1 MQVVL
6 QGVDKSGAAFGTVL
20 HPAGNV
26 GLELVKLGLA
36 RVVDWSAQLADN
48 ASELRAAERGAKEK
62 RLRMCAPSP
71 LASPASLRLRAPFSP
86 FPLPPHARSWKDYV
100 PPNHGSDMGEFQ
112 ARVVEVV
119 SGDTIVVADQGG
131 AERRLSLSSVRCPR
145 VFGGNMVDKS
155 EPYGMEAKE
164 ALRKALIGA
173 RATRRNSGAIR
184 RNSCAIL

>member
-1 MQVVL
+1 M
-6 QGVDKSGAAFGTVL
+6 D
-20 HPAGNV
+20 
-26 GLELVKLGLA
+26 
-36 RVVDWSAQLADN
+36 
-48 ASELRAAERGAKEK
+48 
-62 RLRMCAPSP
+62 
-71 LASPASLRLRAPFSP
+71 
-86 FPLPPHARSWKDYV
+86 
-100 PPNHGSDMGEFQ
+100 EFQ
-112 ARVVEVV
+112 GRVVEVV

-173 RATRRNSGAIR
+173 RNSAQFWRNSGAIWRNSCAIR

>member
-1 MQVVL
+1 MR
-6 QGVDKSGAAFGTVL
+6 AF
-20 HPAGNV
+20 PSS
-26 GLELVKLGLA
+26 
-36 RVVDWSAQLADN
+36 D
-48 ASELRAAERGAKEK
+48 
-62 RLRMCAPSP
+62 APSH
-71 LASPASLRLRAPFSP
+71 APFSP
-86 FPLPPHARSWKDYV
+86 SPPSLPRARSWKDYV
-100 PPNHGSDMGEFQ
+100 PPNHGSGMDEFQ
-112 ARVVEVV
+112 GRVVEVV

-173 RATRRNSGAIR
+173 RATRRNSCAIR

>member
-1 MQVVL
+1 M
-6 QGVDKSGAAFGTVL
+6 D
-20 HPAGNV
+20 
-26 GLELVKLGLA
+26 
-36 RVVDWSAQLADN
+36 
-48 ASELRAAERGAKEK
+48 
-62 RLRMCAPSP
+62 
-71 LASPASLRLRAPFSP
+71 
-86 FPLPPHARSWKDYV
+86 
-100 PPNHGSDMGEFQ
+100 EFQ
-112 ARVVEVV
+112 GRVVEVV

>member
-1 MQVVL
+1 MR
-6 QGVDKSGAAFGTVL
+6 AF
-20 HPAGNV
+20 PSS
-26 GLELVKLGLA
+26 LA
-36 RVVDWSAQLADN
+36 CLPPTS
-48 ASELRAAERGAKEK
+48 
-62 RLRMCAPSP
+62 
-71 LASPASLRLRAPFSP
+71 LRAPFSP
-86 FPLPPHARSWKDYV
+86 SPPTPPRARSWKDYV
-100 PPNHGSDMGEFQ
+100 PPNHGSGMDEFQ
-112 ARVVEVV
+112 GRVVEVV

-173 RATRRNSGAIR
+173 RATRRNSCAIR